1 MNPSN
6 TVQAGNRLVGR
17 ILEES
22 KGCAWGHWRET
33 KGGLESLAPGRVSP
47 LGMRH
52 QSNSWLLNCTKG
64 DLSSP
69 RQA

>member
-17 ILEES
+17 ILEER
-22 KGCAWGHWRET
+22 KRCAWEHWRET
-33 KGGLESLAPGRVSP
+33 KGGLESLALGRVSP

-52 QSNSWLLNCTKG
+52 QSDPRLLNCTKG